1 MGKNETAE
9 IAARF
14 REAKGTKSR
23 LLQIAS
29 EKTRRYRMQLIMEL
43 QQIIRKRSSTNGK
56 IQSVDKQG
64 RQFKT

>member
-29 EKTRRYRMQLIMEL
+29 EKTRRYRMQLIMKL

-64 RQFKT
+64 RQLKT